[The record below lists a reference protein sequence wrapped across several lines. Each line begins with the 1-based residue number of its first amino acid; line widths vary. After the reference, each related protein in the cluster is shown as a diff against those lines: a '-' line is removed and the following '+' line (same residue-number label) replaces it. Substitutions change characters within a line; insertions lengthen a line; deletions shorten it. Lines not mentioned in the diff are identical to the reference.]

1 MESLLLHRI
10 LPFAFGILGN
20 IVSLMVF
27 LSPILTFY
35 RIYRNKSTGEFQSMP
50 YVFSLFSC
58 SLWIYY
64 ALVKTHSVPL
74 ITNNA
79 FGCLIE
85 AAYITMYLIYATKKA
100 RIFTIRVFVLV
111 NVVAFAAIL
120 LLTQPLITGTKRVT
134 VLGWICVA
142 FSLSVYAAPLGIMM
156 RVIRTRSVECMPFN
170 IPLFH
175 MLSAIAWFGYGLFTD
190 DVYVELPNV
199 PGFVIGVGQMV
210 LYAIYRNKSGAV
222 VDAAEHEVK
231 VAQPTP
237 YPASVRQHIVRIA
250 EHVVRM
256 VELDPTLDSEP
267 QVIAGENDR
276 EKKKKKID
284 VAEPPL
290 ISTPELDNH
299 DDKKKK
305 AKEENDMGVK
315 KPRIVVEHI
324 IDIRELISV
333 VA

>member
-1 MESLLLHRI
+1 MSLVDRH
-10 LPFAFGILGN
+10 
-20 IVSLMVF
+20 S
-27 LSPILTFY
+27 LTFY

-79 FGCLIE
+79 FECLIE

-210 LYAIYRNKSGAV
+210 LYAIYRKKSGAV

-231 VAQPTP
+231 VALPTP
-237 YPASVRQHIVRIA
+237 SPASVRQHIVRIA

-256 VELDPTLDSEP
+256 VELDPTLDLEP
-267 QVIAGENDR
+267 QAIAGENDR
-276 EKKKKKID
+276 EKKKKID

-299 DDKKKK
+299 DDRKKK

-324 IDIRELISV
+324 INIRELISV

>member
-1 MESLLLHRI
+1 MESSLLHRI

-27 LSPILTFY
+27 LSPI
-35 RIYRNKSTGEFQSMP
+35 
-50 YVFSLFSC
+50 C

-100 RIFTIRVFVLV
+100 RIFTIRVFVLL
-111 NVVAFAAIL
+111 NVVAFATIV
-120 LLTQPLITGTKRVT
+120 LLTQPLLTGTKRVT

-156 RVIRTRSVECMPFN
+156 RVIRTRSVEWMPFSM
-170 IPLFH
+170 PLFH
-175 MLSAIAWFGYGLFTD
+175 MLSAIAWFGYGLFTE

-199 PGFVIGVGQMV
+199 PGFVVGVGQMV
-210 LYAIYRNKSGAV
+210 LYAIYRKKSGAV

-237 YPASVRQHIVRIA
+237 SAASVRQHI
-250 EHVVRM
+250 VRM

-276 EKKKKKID
+276 EKKTKID
-284 VAEPPL
+284 VAEPTL
-290 ISTPELDNH
+290 ISIPELDNH
-299 DDKKKK
+299 DDKKK
-305 AKEENDMGVK
+305 AKEENDRGVK
-315 KPRIVVEHI
+315 KPRTVVEHI
-324 IDIRELISV
+324 INIRELVSV
-333 VA
+333 AA

>member
-210 LYAIYRNKSGAV
+210 LYAIYRKKSGAV

-237 YPASVRQHIVRIA
+237 NPASVRQHIVRIA

-276 EKKKKKID
+276 EKKKKID

-324 IDIRELISV
+324 INIRELISV

>member
-1 MESLLLHRI
+1 MSLVDRH
-10 LPFAFGILGN
+10 
-20 IVSLMVF
+20 S
-27 LSPILTFY
+27 LTFY
-35 RIYRNKSTGEFQSMP
+35 RIYRNKSTGEFQSTP

-58 SLWIYY
+58 SLWVYY

-85 AAYITMYLIYATKKA
+85 ATYITMYLIYATKKA

-210 LYAIYRNKSGAV
+210 LYAIYRKKSGAV

-237 YPASVRQHIVRIA
+237 SPASVRQHIVRIA

-276 EKKKKKID
+276 EKKKKID

-324 IDIRELISV
+324 INIRELISV